1 MLTRDQALS
10 QMKPPLV
17 DLAMQYERKMDKA
30 GLKFG
35 YTSVARDYKE
45 QLALFAQGRELYDR
59 VCLYRSLAKMPP
71 LNYSVAT
78 IANYNKAVS
87 NSPGKNAF
95 VVTWTL
101 NSRHIINLDD
111 ADPTNNLSG
120 AFDIVLYGANGRT
133 PHYDVKVSVNKNK
146 IPDYQEAA
154 QIGAACFIID
164 GTTKYVLDPGGLWLK
179 NPDLP
184 HYQLKMLEGSYT

>member
-1 MLTRDQALS
+1 MLTRDQALA

-17 DLAMQYERKMDKA
+17 DLAMQYEGKMDKA

-35 YTSVARDYKE
+35 YTSVARHYKE
-45 QLALFAQGRELYDR
+45 QIALFAQGRENFVQLSA
-59 VCLYRSLAKMPP
+59 YRLMAKMPTLTWTP
-71 LNYSVAT
+71 QT
-78 IANYNKAVS
+78 IATYNKIVTT
-87 NSPGKNAF
+87 SPGKNAY

-101 NSRHIINLDD
+101 NSKHIINLDD
-111 ADPTNNLSG
+111 SDPTNNLSG
-120 AFDIVLYGANGRT
+120 AFDIVLIGANGRT

-154 QIGAACFIID
+154 QIGATCFIVD

-179 NPDLP
+179 SPDLP
-184 HYQLKMLEGSYT
+184 HYQLKIITKAA